1 MEPDSIRILFVALFI
16 SAAAVWVTYV
26 HNLMRDLDAAK
37 KTTRLLV
44 EMMPHNA
51 YARYLGEEVLAKV
64 YEQSEWKRCVIVA
77 VSWHGSV
84 CVRPADDLAT
94 KGRWIHHA
102 FARGR
107 IKPIGEQHE

>member
-1 MEPDSIRILFVALFI
+1 MDADAIRTLLVIVM
-16 SAAAVWVTYV
+16 AVVSFTIV
-26 HNLMRDLDAAK
+26 HDLMRDLDAAK
-37 KTTRLLV
+37 KTTSLLV

-51 YARYLGEEVLAKV
+51 YARDLGEEVLAKV
-64 YEQSEWKRCVIVA
+64 YEASDWKRCVVVA

-102 FARGR
+102 FERGR
-107 IKPIGEQHE
+107 VKPIGEQHE

>member
-1 MEPDSIRILFVALFI
+1 MDADTIRTLLVIVMAVAT
-16 SAAAVWVTYV
+16 VVVV
-26 HNLMRDLDAAK
+26 HDLMRDLDAAK

-44 EMMPHNA
+44 EMMPKNA

-64 YEQSEWKRCVIVA
+64 YEASEWKRCVVVA
-77 VSWHGSV
+77 ISWHGSV

-102 FARGR
+102 FARER
-107 IKPIGEQHE
+107 IKLIGEQHE

>member
-1 MEPDSIRILFVALFI
+1 MEPDSIRILFVALLI
-16 SAAAVWVTYV
+16 SVTAVCVTIV
-26 HNLMRDLDAAK
+26 HDIMRDLDAAK

-51 YARYLGEEVLAKV
+51 YARYLGEEVMAKI
-64 YEQSEWKRCVIVA
+64 YEQSEWSRCVVVA
-77 VSWHGSV
+77 ISWHGSV

-107 IKPIGEQHE
+107 IKLIGEQHE